1 MVRKKKVV
9 DLTIDD
15 LRDIIKDVIR
25 EIIRDEGVQ
34 PATLAILDGKIQIGL
49 DPEILDAF
57 AKFRNVEKV
66 SSANLDS
73 TIFSN
78 PLTSSRVIASAG
90 Q

>member
-1 MVRKKKVV
+1 MEC
-9 DLTIDD
+9 LTPIT
-15 LRDIIKDVIR
+15 RNGKDIE

-66 SSANLDS
+66 SECQ
-73 TIFSN
+73 
-78 PLTSSRVIASAG
+78 SRQHNFFKKARWNYRFRLA
-90 Q
+90 